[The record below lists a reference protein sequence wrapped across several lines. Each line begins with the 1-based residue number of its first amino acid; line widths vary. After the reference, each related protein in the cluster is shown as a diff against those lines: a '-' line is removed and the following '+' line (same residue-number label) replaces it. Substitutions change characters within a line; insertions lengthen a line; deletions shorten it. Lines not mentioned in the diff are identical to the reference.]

1 MDNNKMPIK
10 EKYMLSINEASE
22 YFNIGT
28 KSLRQLAND
37 NIGKFAIRMGCRI
50 LICRE
55 RFEEYLSFLM
65 DGEGEE

>member
-1 MDNNKMPIK
+1 MEKEKMPIK

-22 YFNIGT
+22 YFNIGNKT
-28 KSLRQLAND
+28 LRQIAND

-55 RFEEYLSFLM
+55 RFEEYLTLLM
-65 DGEGEE
+65 DRGEEE